1 MKSITRFIPSI
12 ITSLSLVS
20 GFVALIYSFTGDFK
34 HALLWVIIASVFD
47 FMDGFAARMFNAV
60 SEFGKQLDSL
70 SDVISFGVVPGVA
83 GVVFMSQL
91 LGVGAVGNLV
101 SISSN
106 QLLFLIPPA
115 LITVFSAL
123 RLAKFNIDTRQS
135 DHFIGLPTPANA
147 LMVLSF
153 ILFIGEADIAD
164 FNNWFLVTTF
174 SAFFLLSAS
183 LLVMPVDLLALK
195 FKNFR
200 FVNNW
205 HRYLVLL
212 FAVFGV
218 LMFGLSAIFMV
229 IVFYILLSLIV
240 SFVKMPIKS

>member
-20 GFVALIYSFTGDFK
+20 GFVALIYSFTGDFN

-91 LGVGAVGNLV
+91 LGVGAISNLV

-115 LITVFSAL
+115 LITVLSAI

-153 ILFIGEADIAD
+153 ILFFGEAGIAD
-164 FNNWFLVTTF
+164 FNNWFLVTAF

-195 FKNFR
+195 FKNYK

-205 HRYLVLL
+205 HRYLILL
-212 FAVFGV
+212 FAVVGV

-240 SFVKMPIKS
+240 TFVKMPIKS